1 MQDKQNL
8 LNTILESL
16 NWRYA
21 TKIFDATKHID
32 EKVVETILESGRLS
46 PSSLGL
52 EPWKFILIRDKNIR
66 QAIFEASKQPK
77 VLDASHLIL
86 IAARTDVSTGVI
98 TDRLDRTALIQGQK
112 IEELAEYKTF
122 LEKGVSEHIKDNTL
136 LTWARAQTYIPLGA
150 MVLTASLLDIDNCP
164 MEGFDAKKVD
174 EILGLSE
181 KNLTAVTMLA
191 LGIRG
196 EDPQALR
203 PKIRQAKSDA
213 ILEI

>member
-1 MQDKQNL
+1 MNTQNTQDS
-8 LNTILESL
+8 IISAL

-21 TKIFDATKHID
+21 TKIFDATKKIA
-32 EKVVETILESGRLS
+32 EKDIETILESGRLS

-52 EPWKFILIRDKNIR
+52 EPWKFIVIRDKNIR
-66 QAIFEASKQPK
+66 QEIFEASKQAK

-86 IAARTDVSTGVI
+86 IAARTDVDTGVI
-98 TDRLDRTALIQGQK
+98 QDRIERTALTQGQK
-112 IEELAEYKTF
+112 TEELTEYKAF
-122 LEKGVSEHIKDNTL
+122 LEKGVTEHVKDKTL

-150 MVLTASLLDIDNCP
+150 MVLTASLLGIDNCP

-174 EILGLSE
+174 EILNLSE

-196 EDPQALR
+196 EDPQIQK
-203 PKIRQAKSDA
+203 PKIRKKYSEVVLD
-213 ILEI
+213 I